1 MSFRK
6 QSSNNCLTNLYY
18 QPNTILKQLE
28 NIWSIKLDVLEKI
41 QKQVD
46 SAAIVIY
53 MKGTPQFPQCG
64 FSARASQTLAS
75 TGVEFAYV
83 NVFEDQEVFQSLPDF
98 ADWPTFPQIY
108 FNSELVGGGDIIIEM
123 AEQDTLKAAMEEAME
138 KYNG

>member
-1 MSFRK
+1 MTLDERIK
-6 QSSNNCLTNLYY
+6 E
-18 QPNTILKQLE
+18 QLE
-28 NIWSIKLDVLEKI
+28 EFPLIL
-41 QKQVD
+41 
-46 SAAIVIY
+46 Y
-53 MKGTPQFPQCG
+53 MKGTPDFPQCG

-123 AEQDTLKAAMEEAME
+123 AEQDTLKDAMQEAVE
-138 KYNG
+138 KFNS